1 MVKGFEKDLN
11 FTKDSKVDDEGD
23 LSTNQKQENPE
34 ERNGTENQ
42 NQAEVLETDVLETG
56 QKHGEG
62 EALEGE
68 TSDVEEGN
76 QNENPAEPDGQYGWT
91 NWDTAD
97 KKIVIPVNNQDNNG
111 NAAVPYMNIL
121 IQEDEPS
128 NEKLVLPTP
137 KDLKENEDIANIPT
151 PGGDS
156 SSSVKLFI
164 NVLIVLLAPVIH
176 FVINVF

>member
-1 MVKGFEKDLN
+1 
-11 FTKDSKVDDEGD
+11 
-23 LSTNQKQENPE
+23 
-34 ERNGTENQ
+34 
-42 NQAEVLETDVLETG
+42 
-56 QKHGEG
+56 
-62 EALEGE
+62 
-68 TSDVEEGN
+68 
-76 QNENPAEPDGQYGWT
+76 
-91 NWDTAD
+91 
-97 KKIVIPVNNQDNNG
+97 
-111 NAAVPYMNIL
+111 MNIL

-164 NVLIVLLAPVIH
+164 NVLIVLLASVIH